1 MKKFLVIIIFA
12 IGVIGHAQQDAQY
25 TQYMYNTSLFNPA
38 YVGSEDF
45 LKISGVYRSQWV
57 GLDGAP
63 ETFSLSL
70 NDRIGKNV
78 GIGGSIISDKVGPS
92 NETIINADFSYT
104 IDFENTSLAF
114 GLKASANILDVDF
127 SRLSG
132 SDDDT
137 EFQNNID
144 NRFTPNI
151 GAGVYYYGEKY
162 YVGLSVPQMLETSHY
177 ERNELRETYLAKE
190 RFHTYFMGGY
200 VFDLNENLKLKPAYL
215 LKLTDGAP
223 LQLDVSAN
231 FLFLEK
237 FTLGASY
244 RLNSAVSALAGFQVF
259 QNVFVG
265 YSYDAD
271 TTELRSYNSGSHEI
285 VLRFDIM
292 NSLNKY
298 ISPRFF

>member
-1 MKKFLVIIIFA
+1 MKKYIIIIIFF
-12 IGVIGHAQQDAQY
+12 IGLTGYSQQDAQY

-104 IDFENTSLAF
+104 INFENTALAF
-114 GLKASANILDVDF
+114 GLKASANILNVDF
-127 SRLSG
+127 SQLTG
-132 SDDDT
+132 SDTDMEFEENVDD
-137 EFQNNID
+137 
-144 NRFTPNI
+144 RFTPNV
-151 GAGVYYYGEKY
+151 GAGVYFYSDKY
-162 YVGLSVPQMLETSHY
+162 YVGLSVPQLLETSHY

-200 VFDLNENLKLKPAYL
+200 VFNLNENLKLKPAYL
-215 LKLTDGAP
+215 LKVTDGAP
-223 LQLDVSAN
+223 LQLDLSAN
-231 FLFLEK
+231 FLLLDR

-259 QNVFVG
+259 NNVFVG

-285 VLRFDIM
+285 VLRFDVIS
-292 NSLNKY
+292 SLKKY
-298 ISPRFF
+298 MSPRFF

>member
-1 MKKFLVIIIFA
+1 MKKFLIIFLFVL
-12 IGVIGHAQQDAQY
+12 GFTVHAQQDAQY

-57 GLDGAP
+57 GLEGAP

-92 NETIINADFSYT
+92 KETIINADFSYT
-104 IDFENTSLAF
+104 IDFDNSALAF
-114 GLKASANILDVDF
+114 GLKASGNILNVDF
-127 SRLSG
+127 SLLTG
-132 SDDDT
+132 SDADT

-151 GAGVYYYGEKY
+151 GAGVYYYGEQY

-177 ERNELRETYLAKE
+177 EKNDLRETYLAKE

-215 LKLTDGAP
+215 LKVTDGAP
-223 LQLDVSAN
+223 LQLDLSAN
-231 FLFLEK
+231 FLFLDR

-259 QNVFVG
+259 NNVFVG

-285 VLRFDIM
+285 VLRFDVIS
-292 NSLNKY
+292 SLNKF

>member
-1 MKKFLVIIIFA
+1 MKKYLIIFIFIA
-12 IGVIGHAQQDAQY
+12 GISGYSQQDAQY
-25 TQYMYNTSLFNPA
+25 TQYLYNTSLFNPA

-63 ETFSLSL
+63 ETLSLSI
-70 NDRIGKNV
+70 NDQIGKNV

-92 NETIINADFSYT
+92 DETIINADFSYT
-104 IDFENTSLAF
+104 LDFENKALAF
-114 GLKASANILDVDF
+114 GLKASANILNVDF
-127 SRLSG
+127 SQLTG
-132 SDDDT
+132 SDADT
-137 EFQNNID
+137 EFQENID

-151 GAGVYYYGEKY
+151 GAGVYFYSDNYYL
-162 YVGLSVPQMLETSHY
+162 GLSVPQMLETSHY
-177 ERNELRETYLAKE
+177 ERNDVRETYLAKE

-200 VFDLNENLKLKPAYL
+200 VFELSNELKLKPAYL
-215 LKLTDGAP
+215 LKVTDGAP
-223 LQLDVSAN
+223 LQFDLSAN
-231 FLFLEK
+231 FLFLER

-259 QNVFVG
+259 DNVFVG

-285 VLRFDIM
+285 VLKFDIS
-292 NSLNKY
+292 NTLNKY
-298 ISPRFF
+298 MSPRFF